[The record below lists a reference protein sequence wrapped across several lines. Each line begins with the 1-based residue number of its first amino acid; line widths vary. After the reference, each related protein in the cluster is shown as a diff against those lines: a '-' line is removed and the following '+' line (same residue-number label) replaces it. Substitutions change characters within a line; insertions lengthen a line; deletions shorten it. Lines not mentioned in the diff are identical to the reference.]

1 MRNWP
6 PALIA
11 HLQQP
16 VTTTCRLLK
25 ITLYDGR
32 VYGMTTLDRDVV
44 YQGVTYSAYTGV
56 DPSVIATDSG
66 LSVDNGEGYSLLAE
80 EHGDGITRRMIA
92 AGELD
97 DAQWVMMMVNWAD
110 LSMGHGILDSGD
122 IGNVT
127 VEQRQAYTV
136 ELVSYVMRLRQP
148 IGTLDSRTCRATFG
162 NPSEG
167 QYGCGV
173 DASTLWQTGTVAVVS
188 ADEPSRVFA
197 ATGISFPVAPVPG
210 RLQWLTGGN
219 SARNR
224 LYQIE
229 AYVGVFGLINLLE
242 QTPYPVQAGDTFRI
256 RQDCDKTMANCK
268 LYGNLLNFK
277 GEPYIPVGDG
287 LETGTPNAQIQ
298 GGVLGSEVID

>member
-11 HLQQP
+11 HLQLP

-32 VYGMTTLDRDVV
+32 VYGMTTLDRDVI

-80 EHGDGITRRMIA
+80 VPGNGITRRMID

-97 DAQWVMMMVNWAD
+97 DAQWVMMLVNWAD
-110 LSMGHGILDSGD
+110 LSMGHGVLDSGD
-122 IGNVT
+122 IGEVK

-148 IGTLDSRTCRATFG
+148 IGGLDSRTCRATFG
-162 NPSEG
+162 NPAAG
-167 QYGCGV
+167 QLGCGV
-173 DASTLWQTGTVAVVS
+173 NAAALWRAGIVTGVSTS
-188 ADEPSRVFA
+188 EPRRVFA
-197 ATGISFPVAPVPG
+197 DSARLITPQPIPG
-210 RLQWLTGGN
+210 RVQWLTGQN
-219 SARNR
+219 AARNR
-224 LYQIE
+224 LYQVEAYSSVSGTIALIE
-229 AYVGVFGLINLLE
+229 AL
-242 QTPYPVQAGDTFRI
+242 PYDVRPGDAFRI
-256 RQDCDKTMANCK
+256 RPDCAKTLAACK
-268 LYGNLLNFK
+268 SYGNVLNMK
-277 GEPYIPVGDG
+277 AEPYIPVGDG
-287 LETGTPNAQIQ
+287 LETGTPNSQIP
-298 GGVLGSEVID
+298 GGVLGSEVIG

>member
-6 PALIA
+6 AALMA

-32 VYGMTTLDRDVV
+32 VYGVTTLDRDVT
-44 YQGVTYSAYTGV
+44 YMGVTYSANNGI

-66 LSVDNGEGYSLLAE
+66 LSVDNGEGFSLLAAAP
-80 EHGDGITRRMIA
+80 GQGVTLQMIN

-97 DAQWVMMMVNWAD
+97 DAQWVMMLVNWAD

-122 IGNVT
+122 VGNVT
-127 VEQRQAYTV
+127 TEQRAAYNV

-162 NPSEG
+162 NPPEG
-167 QYGCGV
+167 QYGCGI
-173 DASTLWQTGTVAVVS
+173 DANALWQNGTVTGVS
-188 ADEPSRVFA
+188 TDEPRRVFA
-197 ATGISFPVAPVPG
+197 DSGLLISPDPIPG
-210 RLQWLTGGN
+210 RIQWLTGNN

-229 AYVGVFGLINLLE
+229 AYSDVSGTVAMIE
-242 QTPYPVQAGDTFRI
+242 PTPYDIEPGDTFRI
-256 RQDCDKTMANCK
+256 RPDCDKTLAACQS
-268 LYGNLLNFK
+268 YGNVLNMK
-277 GEPYIPVGDG
+277 AEPYIPVGDG
-287 LETGTPNAQIQ
+287 LETATPRAQVP

>member
-6 PALIA
+6 AALIA

-16 VTTTCRLLK
+16 VTTTCHLLK
-25 ITLYDGR
+25 LTLYDGR
-32 VYGMTTLDRDVV
+32 VFGMTSLDRDVI
-44 YQGVTYSAYTGV
+44 YQGVTYKASNGI

-66 LSVDNGEGYSLLAE
+66 LSVDNGEGYSLFAAGP
-80 EHGDGITRRMIA
+80 GDGITVQMVN

-97 DAQWVMMMVNWAD
+97 DAQWIMMLVNWAD

-162 NPSEG
+162 NPLEG

-173 DASTLWQTGTVAVVS
+173 DAESLWQYGTVTGVS
-188 ADEPSRVFA
+188 GSEPRSVFA
-197 ATGISFPVAPVPG
+197 DSSLLITPAPIPG
-210 RLQWLTGGN
+210 RVQWLTGAN

-224 LYQIE
+224 LYQVE
-229 AYVGVFGLINLLE
+229 AYSSTSGTVAMIE
-242 QTPYPVQAGDTFRI
+242 PAPYDIESGDTFRI
-256 RQDCDKTMANCK
+256 RPDCAKTLAACK
-268 LYGNLLNFK
+268 AYGNVLNMK
-277 GEPYIPVGDG
+277 AEPYIQVGDG
-287 LETGTPNAQIQ
+287 LETATPNSQIP
-298 GGVLGSEVID
+298 GGVLGSEVVD